1 MLDKGVGETAG
12 AQGRVLIVE
21 DEEALARHIR
31 NHLQRAGYDVRME
44 HSGKAALLLAAE
56 HWPDLVI
63 LDLVLPDISGY
74 EVCIELRRL
83 YRPWNL
89 PVLML
94 TALNSPKHHLLG
106 FGHGA
111 SAYLTKPVASAELV
125 RTVATLLSHNVR
137 GLGAGG

>member
-1 MLDKGVGETAG
+1 MLDKGAGEVKENL
-12 AQGRVLIVE
+12 GRILIVE
-21 DEEALARHIR
+21 DEEALARHLR

-44 HSGKAALLLAAE
+44 HTGKGALLVAAE

-74 EVCIELRRL
+74 EVCTELRRL

-111 SAYLTKPVASAELV
+111 NAYLTKPVASGELV